1 MNRIESIE
9 QLIDIIVE
17 MREIRDGVVETPRQ
31 FNFIVDLLNL
41 HRKETIT
48 TEQIVDYSVFSL
60 LIFSLLFSLIVVRI

>member
-9 QLIDIIVE
+9 RLIDIIIE

-41 HRKETIT
+41 QRKTIN
-48 TEQIVDYSVFSL
+48 EQIVDYSVFIL
-60 LIFSLLFSLIVVRI
+60 LIFSLLFSLIVIRI

>member
-9 QLIDIIVE
+9 RLIDIIIE

-41 HRKETIT
+41 QRKTIND
-48 TEQIVDYSVFSL
+48 QIVDYSVFIL
-60 LIFSLLFSLIVVRI
+60 LIFSLLFSLIVIRI